1 MDKELSETMKYKHGE
16 SRKKS
21 ACYRRGSRLLQFG
34 RGEKLRAKT
43 NGHVVV
49 RSVEIHP
56 EDDISKKS
64 EAVRSHGS
72 QSKFGNETPI
82 SENRRKR
89 KWEPPAW
96 GRECTGLGSTV
107 IHLIYF
113 AIFHN
118 RGPVYATS
126 R

>member
-1 MDKELSETMKYKHGE
+1 VDKELSETMKYKHGE

-43 NGHVVV
+43 NGYLAVTG

-72 QSKFGNETPI
+72 PSKFGNETPI
-82 SENRRKR
+82 SENHRKR
-89 KWEPPAW
+89 KWEPPA
-96 GRECTGLGSTV
+96 
-107 IHLIYF
+107 
-113 AIFHN
+113 
-118 RGPVYATS
+118 
-126 R
+126 